1 MNDMVW
7 CVDVVVVMDE
17 VNLMVDNDAE
27 EVVYLKGGLKEMN

>member
-7 CVDVVVVMDE
+7 CVDVVVMDE
-17 VNLMVDNDAE
+17 VNLMVDNDTE